1 MDFAG
6 ASRSLHAVCRLLG
19 GAALVALLALA
30 FATGSAHA
38 QAQAPDAPDTTFDDP
53 GDWGYDDAPPW
64 PGDSGG
70 AQPQWPG
77 NGGGTQPQQPGPYP
91 NPHAPYNPTPYP
103 SPAPVPGDPMWN
115 PPVEEQL
122 PAVTTSYV
130 AGTVARI
137 RTDGRAA
144 IPRGAPK
151 AVRSLIGQYNRIVG
165 KRYKWGGGH
174 AKLVDTGYDCSGA
187 VGYGLIKGGLLST
200 TMVSGSLARWGA
212 AGPGSWVTVYANKTH
227 VYAEVAG
234 LRLDTSPF
242 GDRSGLNG
250 VRWRPVVGQ
259 RRSFKVRHPVGL

>member
-1 MDFAG
+1 MDHAG
-6 ASRSLHAVCRLLG
+6 ASRSLHAACRLLG
-19 GAALVALLALA
+19 AAALVALLAVT

-38 QAQAPDAPDTTFDDP
+38 QAQAPAGPDTTFDDP

-64 PGDSGG
+64 PG
-70 AQPQWPG
+70 
-77 NGGGTQPQQPGPYP
+77 TQPQQPGPLP
-91 NPHAPYNPTPYP
+91 NPYPTPYP
-103 SPAPVPGDPMWN
+103 SPIPGDPVWT
-115 PPVEEQL
+115 PPVEEEL

-200 TMVSGSLARWGA
+200 TMVSGGLARWGA
-212 AGPGSWVTVYANKTH
+212 AGAGSWITVYANKTH
-227 VYAEVAG
+227 VYSEIAG

-242 GDRSGLNG
+242 GDRSALNG

-259 RRSFKVRHPVGL
+259 RPGFKVRHPVGL

>member
-6 ASRSLHAVCRLLG
+6 ASRSLHAMCRLLG

-30 FATGSAHA
+30 FATGPAHA
-38 QAQAPDAPDTTFDDP
+38 QVQPPDAPDTTFDDP
-53 GDWGYDDAPPW
+53 GDWGYDDT
-64 PGDSGG
+64 
-70 AQPQWPG
+70 PQWPG
-77 NGGGTQPQQPGPYP
+77 NSGGTQPQQPGPYP
-91 NPHAPYNPTPYP
+91 NPLVPYPTPFP
-103 SPAPVPGDPMWN
+103 SPTPVPGDPLWI
-115 PPVEEQL
+115 PPVVEEL

-227 VYAEVAG
+227 VYTEVAG

-242 GDRSGLNG
+242 GDRSGLYG

>member
-1 MDFAG
+1 MDYAG
-6 ASRSLHAVCRLLG
+6 ASRSLHALCRLLG
-19 GAALVALLALA
+19 GAALVALLALT

-38 QAQAPDAPDTTFDDP
+38 QVQPPTTPDTTFDDP

-64 PGDSGG
+64 PGDGGG
-70 AQPQWPG
+70 AP
-77 NGGGTQPQQPGPYP
+77 PQQPVPYP
-91 NPHAPYNPTPYP
+91 TPYPTTPYP
-103 SPAPVPGDPMWN
+103 SPAPAPGDQGWN
-115 PPVEEQL
+115 PPLEEEL

-137 RTDGRAA
+137 RTDGKAA

-151 AVRSLIGQYNRIVG
+151 AVRSLLGQYNRIVG

-187 VGYGLIKGGLLST
+187 VGYGLIKGRLLGT

-212 AGPGSWVTVYANKTH
+212 AGAGSWVTVYANKSH

-234 LRLDTSPF
+234 LRLDTSPV
-242 GDRSGLNG
+242 GDRSGLHG
-250 VRWRPVVGQ
+250 VRWRPVIGQ
-259 RRSFKVRHPVGL
+259 RRGFKVRHPVGL

>member
-19 GAALVALLALA
+19 GAALGALLALA
-30 FATGSAHA
+30 FAAGSAHA
-38 QAQAPDAPDTTFDDP
+38 QVQPPDVPDTTFDDP
-53 GDWGYDDAPPW
+53 GDWGYDDAP
-64 PGDSGG
+64 
-70 AQPQWPG
+70 AWPG
-77 NGGGTQPQQPGPYP
+77 NSGGTQPQQPGPYP
-91 NPHAPYNPTPYP
+91 SPHPTYPTPYP
-103 SPAPVPGDPMWN
+103 GPVPGLGDPIWN
-115 PPVEEQL
+115 PPVEEEL

-130 AGTVARI
+130 AGTVARL

-212 AGPGSWVTVYANKTH
+212 AGAGSWVTVYANKTH
-227 VYAEVAG
+227 VYTEVAG

-259 RRSFKVRHPVGL
+259 RRSFKVRHPIGL

>member
-6 ASRSLHAVCRLLG
+6 ASPSLHAVCRLLG
-19 GAALVALLALA
+19 GMALVALLALA

-38 QAQAPDAPDTTFDDP
+38 QAQAPSAPDTTFDDP
-53 GDWGYDDAPPW
+53 GDWGYDDAPEW
-64 PGDSGG
+64 PGD
-70 AQPQWPG
+70 
-77 NGGGTQPQQPGPYP
+77 GGGTQPQWPGPYP
-91 NPHAPYNPTPYP
+91 NPNPPYPTPYP
-103 SPAPVPGDPMWN
+103 SPTPDPADPIWT
-115 PPVEEQL
+115 PPVEEEL
-122 PAVTTSYV
+122 PPVTTSYV

-200 TMVSGSLARWGA
+200 TMVSGGLARWGA
-212 AGPGSWVTVYANKTH
+212 AGAGSWVTVYANKTH
-227 VYAEVAG
+227 VYTEVAG
-234 LRLDTSPF
+234 LRLDTSPV
-242 GDRSGLNG
+242 GDRSGLSG
-250 VRWRPVVGQ
+250 VRWRPLIGQ
-259 RRSFKVRHPVGL
+259 RRGFKIRHPVGL